1 MSRIRMVSRWENSQH
16 NLFVGNARQIKA
28 IWLRHGAE
36 DFSVARIH
44 TGQDTGKYEVAINF
58 AGWEAFGR
66 ATERVSKDEE
76 FSKMIAASH
85 DNGRMIARNLIVEI
99 NLD

>member
-16 NLFVGNARQIKA
+16 DQFVRNARQIKT

-36 DFSVARIH
+36 NFGIARVY
-44 TGQDTGKYEVAINF
+44 TGQETGQYEVTINF
-58 AGWEAFGR
+58 ADWEAFGR

-76 FSKMIAASH
+76 FSKMMAASH
-85 DNGRMIARNLIVEI
+85 DNGRMTVRNLVVQID
-99 NLD
+99 LD